1 MEKKLQEHLEIKQ
14 FQYPEAE
21 VELWCMDEHR
31 IGLHPILR
39 RSWISELDEP
49 VASVE
54 TKYQWLWVYSFLH
67 PESGETY
74 WWLLP
79 QVNTEVFNLVLA
91 DVAKEFGLDRN
102 KRILLA

>member
-14 FQYPEAE
+14 FQYPKAE

-39 RSWISELDEP
+39 RSWVSELDEP